1 VKYRTKRWNAL
12 IEFRD
17 YLLRTKEEKIRT
29 FNGHTLVTDKGTYGL
44 FDGTLQFKE
53 ALIKKKSKKNVI

>member
-1 VKYRTKRWNAL
+1 MKYRTKRWNAL

-17 YLLRTKEEKIRT
+17 YLIKTKSEKIKT

-44 FDGTLQFKE
+44 FDGDLQFKS
-53 ALIKKKSKKNVI
+53 IPRNS